1 MESQPQNPK
10 EPPKIYDDGFNLI
23 TSVEDQISKI
33 TEFFDD
39 LFSFD
44 ETQIS
49 VTPEKM
55 EPSFTPEETQKRS
68 KKLKNNKTTRS
79 DGVHAEYLKYGSNQ
93 LFVNMSEI
101 LNKTSKTGENV
112 SPLRKMLT
120 ISLIKRMKKHILLS
134 QAAYQCGR
142 STTEQA
148 FAIKT
153 FTTVLYYC

>member
-10 EPPKIYDDGFNLI
+10 EPPKIYNDHFNLI

-55 EPSFTPEETQKRS
+55 EPSFTPEETQNGSKR
-68 KKLKNNKTTRS
+68 LKNNKTTRFH
-79 DGVHAEYLKYGSNQ
+79 GVHAEHLKYGSNQ
-93 LFVNMSEI
+93 LFVNMSEV

-112 SPLRKMLT
+112 SSLRKMLT
-120 ISLIKRMKKHILLS
+120 ISLIEQMKKHILLS
-134 QAAYQCGR
+134 QAIYQCRR

-153 FTTVLYYC
+153 FTTFLYYC